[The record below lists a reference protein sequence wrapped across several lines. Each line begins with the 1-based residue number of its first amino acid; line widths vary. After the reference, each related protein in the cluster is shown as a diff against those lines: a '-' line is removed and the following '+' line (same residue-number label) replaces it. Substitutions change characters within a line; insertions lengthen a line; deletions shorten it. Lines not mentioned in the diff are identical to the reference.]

1 MHCRGDLVGIQQ
13 CDIHARSNMPGV
25 AAAAVDGVV
34 VGGDGGGGG
43 AEPQNEGVAAAAAD
57 GDAENERQKLI
68 RCAHLLY

>member
-34 VGGDGGGGG
+34 VGGDGGGG
-43 AEPQNEGVAAAAAD
+43 AEPQNEGVAAAAD

>member
-1 MHCRGDLVGIQQ
+1 VYCRGDLVGIQQ

-25 AAAAVDGVV
+25 AAAVDGVV
-34 VGGDGGGGG
+34 VGGDGGGG
-43 AEPQNEGVAAAAAD
+43 AEPQNGGVAAAD